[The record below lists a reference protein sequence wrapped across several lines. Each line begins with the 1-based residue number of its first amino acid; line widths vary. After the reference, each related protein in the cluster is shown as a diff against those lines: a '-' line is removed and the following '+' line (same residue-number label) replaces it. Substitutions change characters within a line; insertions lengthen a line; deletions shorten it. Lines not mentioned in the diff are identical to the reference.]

1 MPENPAS
8 RPNPSPLSDGVHKA
22 LGELW
27 QRSLPLLDERVTAI
41 ELATVELSGGPS
53 EPGRI
58 ETGRS
63 EAHKLAGVLGTFG
76 LDRGTELARDLDEHL
91 ACPRAG
97 QEATRLARV
106 AAELRAVIEDGQAH

>member
-8 RPNPSPLSDGVHKA
+8 RPDPSLVSEGVQEA
-22 LGELW
+22 LAELW

-41 ELATVELSGGPS
+41 ERATVELSGGPS

-58 ETGRS
+58 ALGRG

-91 ACPRAG
+91 TCPRAG
-97 QEATRLARV
+97 QEAARLVGV
-106 AAELRAVIEDGQAH
+106 AAELRAVVDGG